1 MTNYI
6 KRYLKEVA
14 TISQQI
20 DQDKIDQ
27 IIKKLIN
34 LKKINGRIFFLGVGG
49 SAANCSHAVND
60 FRKISNI
67 DAYTPMD
74 NVAEITAR
82 TNDEGWKTVFSSTL
96 QINNLN
102 KDDIL
107 FIFSVG
113 GGNKE
118 ENISV
123 NLIEAID
130 YANHVGADIIGIVGR
145 DGGYVA
151 KNSSC
156 CIIIPTISLD
166 TITPHAESWQSVI
179 WHLIVTD
186 PRLLTQMN
194 KWESIGS
201 NN

>member
-6 KRYLKEVA
+6 KRYLKEVG

-20 DQDKIDQ
+20 DQNKIDQ

-102 KDDIL
+102 KNDVL

-118 ENISV
+118 KNISV

-156 CIIIPTISLD
+156 CLIIPTISLD

-201 NN
+201 NH

>member
-102 KDDIL
+102 KNDIL

-130 YANHVGADIIGIVGR
+130 YANQVGVDIIGIVGR

>member
-67 DAYTPMD
+67 ECYCITD
-74 NVAEITAR
+74 NVSELTAR
-82 TNDEGWKTVFSSTL
+82 INDDGWNTSYSNWLKIS
-96 QINNLN
+96 NLSRN
-102 KDDIL
+102 DVL

-113 GGNKE
+113 GGNKKKR
-118 ENISV
+118 N
-123 NLIEAID
+123 
-130 YANHVGADIIGIVGR
+130 
-145 DGGYVA
+145 
-151 KNSSC
+151 
-156 CIIIPTISLD
+156 
-166 TITPHAESWQSVI
+166 
-179 WHLIVTD
+179 
-186 PRLLTQMN
+186 
-194 KWESIGS
+194 
-201 NN
+201 